1 MIIELHDFTV
11 VAANNL
17 KWHTSGMFRP
27 FVEVNLIGPHLSD
40 KRRKHSTKSKSNNWS
55 PKFNETFH
63 LWVFHLLSF
72 LCVYMYRYS
81 GLLYTIVRDFLI
93 QWQLICA
100 TIGVDTYF
108 RNCSDLCS
116 HFIFKMLI
124 TCGGNKH

>member
-1 MIIELHDFTV
+1 MINELCDFTV

-63 LWVFHLLSF
+63 LWVI
-72 LCVYMYRYS
+72 LCVCVCIYMYMYS
-81 GLLYTIVRDFLI
+81 VLSEYG
-93 QWQLICA
+93 
-100 TIGVDTYF
+100 
-108 RNCSDLCS
+108 
-116 HFIFKMLI
+116 
-124 TCGGNKH
+124 

>member
-108 RNCSDLCS
+108 RNCSDLRS

-124 TCGGNKH
+124 TRGGNKH

>member
-108 RNCSDLCS
+108 RNCSDLHS
-116 HFIFKMLI
+116 HFIFKTLI
-124 TCGGNKH
+124 TRGGNKH